1 MADRPR
7 VTIGLPVYNGSNY
20 LATAL
25 GAILAQSFGDFR
37 APVSDNASTD
47 DTEAICREFASRDD
61 RIDYQRLPENLGA
74 GPNYDRVFTLSDSE
88 YFQWLAHDDLVYPEF
103 LEKTVAALDADPD
116 AVLAFTHCANI
127 DPDGDVIDIEPPRP
141 ELAAPEPHKRL
152 ASAIY
157 SGHNTYPIFGLM
169 RSSAVR
175 NTDLHGGYT
184 GSDRVLLAQMAMAG
198 TFVEVPEVLFGYRRH
213 PEQSIKMDP
222 ARKKSG
228 LLAHPRE
235 AWFDV
240 TRASKIVFP
249 NWKRLDGYLRAVR
262 NSNVPGD
269 EKRRTYREIG
279 RWLTDSN
286 WKKLV
291 VDALTGLVQAVRRLV
306 PRR

>member
-20 LATAL
+20 LSTAL
-25 GAILAQSFGDFR
+25 DAILAQTFGDFR
-37 APVSDNASTD
+37 VLISDNASTD
-47 DTEAICREFASRDD
+47 DTEAICRNYASRDS
-61 RIDYQRLPENLGA
+61 RIDYQRLTENLGA

-103 LEKTVAALDADPD
+103 LAKTVAALEAAPD
-116 AVLAFTHCANI
+116 AVLAFTGCANI
-127 DPDGDVIDIEPPRP
+127 DPDGDVIDIEPPRQELTSP
-141 ELAAPEPHKRL
+141 ESHTRL

-175 NTDLHGGYT
+175 NTDLHGSYT
-184 GSDRVLLAQMAMAG
+184 GSDRVLLAQMAMQG
-198 TFVEVPEVLFGYRRH
+198 PFVEVPEVLFGYRRH

-240 TRASKIVFP
+240 TRADKIVFP
-249 NWKRLDGYLRAVR
+249 NWKRLGGYMRAI
-262 NSNVPGD
+262 SNAGVPAT
-269 EKRRTYREIG
+269 ERRRAYREIV
-279 RWLTDSN
+279 RWLADNN
-286 WKKLV
+286 WKKLA
-291 VDALTGLVQAVRRLV
+291 VDAVTGLVQGVRRLV
-306 PRR
+306 PGR